1 MRILIIDNTI
11 DPESW
16 GSADL
21 RRLSQSA
28 AAAGAL
34 VTVRRAPQGDLPAS
48 PRGYDRVVL
57 SGSKTSANEDAPWID
72 SLHQFVQTTL
82 NENIPYLGVCYGH
95 QTLARVLGGK
105 STCRR
110 AEVPEFGWTKIEVV
124 EDSRLL
130 QGLSKTFYSFSS
142 HFEEVGHVPSPL
154 RALARSEACAVQAFE
169 IPGKAV
175 FGIQFHP
182 EKDIAGAETIFAQRR
197 KSGNPKTL
205 LNSGKSKDLYDPQVG
220 ERIFRNFYEL

>member
-11 DPESW
+11 DPDSW

-21 RRLSQSA
+21 RRLAQTASA
-28 AAAGAL
+28 SGAV
-34 VTVRRAPQGDLPAS
+34 VTVRRAPHGDLPAS

-57 SGSKTSANEDAPWID
+57 SGSKTSATEDAPWID

-105 STCRR
+105 TTCRR
-110 AEVPEFGWTKIEVV
+110 AEVPEFGWTKIEIL

-130 QGLSKTFYSFSS
+130 RGLPNSFYSFSS
-142 HFEEVGHVPSPL
+142 HFDEVSQVPAPL
-154 RALARSEACAVQAFE
+154 KALARSEACAVQAFE

-182 EKDIAGAETIFAQRR
+182 EKDITGAETVFAQR
-197 KSGNPKTL
+197 KKAG
-205 LNSGKSKDLYDPQVG
+205 DP
-220 ERIFRNFYEL
+220 